1 MSPEPA
7 SLLSTHSLLS
17 LLSLRRKRLGWS
29 QQKLAARA
37 GLSLPGIQLLES
49 GRANPSWS
57 TLQAVA
63 TALGIEV
70 LLRERKPT
78 WQDWAE
84 LGVPVES
91 GARMGCV
98 LSRQEWID
106 RMSAA
111 LAGLAASE
119 LGAPDVGASERA
131 RLRDALGGLL
141 MAVRD
146 HYPKVFGELA
156 RGEGFAA
163 LSRWTWNSL
172 QRDPGRM
179 LKLRRIALANLAE
192 VL

>member
-1 MSPEPA
+1 MSQEPT
-7 SLLSTHSLLS
+7 SLLSTLSLPS

-119 LGAPDVGASERA
+119 LGASERA

-163 LSRWTWNSL
+163 LSRWAWRSL
-172 QRDPGRM
+172 QSDPGRM